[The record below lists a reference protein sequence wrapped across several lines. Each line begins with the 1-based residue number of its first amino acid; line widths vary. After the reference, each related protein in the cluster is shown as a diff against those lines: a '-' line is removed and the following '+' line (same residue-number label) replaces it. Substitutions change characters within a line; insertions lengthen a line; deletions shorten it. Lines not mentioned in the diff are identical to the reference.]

1 GVTRFHDVRVPAVN
15 RIGKE
20 GQGLKIALVTL
31 NTGRLSLP
39 ATCAATA
46 KLACKIAREWSK
58 ERIQWGR
65 PIGGHEAIG
74 EKIAVITATAYALDT
89 IVDLSSRLADDKH
102 NDIRIEAALAKLY
115 CSEMAWR
122 VADELV
128 QLRGGRGDETAA
140 PLAARGARGGPP
152 AQRLPDTRSTRIFHG
167 R

>member
-1 GVTRFHDVRVPAVN
+1 MRVPAAN

-39 ATCAATA
+39 ASCAATG
-46 KLACKIAREWSK
+46 KLACKIAREWSQ

-65 PIGGHEAIG
+65 PIGEHEAIG
-74 EKIAVITATAYALDT
+74 KKIAFIAATAYALDT

-115 CSEMAWR
+115 LS
-122 VADELV
+122 L
-128 QLRGGRGDETAA
+128 
-140 PLAARGARGGPP
+140 
-152 AQRLPDTRSTRIFHG
+152 IHI
-167 R
+167 